1 MSISNDR
8 KQANDQKQQQA
19 YDRAYRRT
27 SYFLAGLAAPIIGRK
42 FKDFLKGN
50 KKK

>member
-8 KQANDQKQQQA
+8 KQANDLKKQQA

-27 SYFLAGLAAPIIGRK
+27 SLFLTGLAAPIIGSK
-42 FKDFLKGN
+42 LKDFLKGN